1 MKTFTLDEANALL
14 PVLESLL
21 RSARDSKLTMENC
34 QKALQDIV
42 HRVHLSGGC
51 LVNLADV
58 LGQKSELE
66 KAAQHLHDVV
76 AEIDSIGVQ
85 VKDMDEGL
93 LDFPCQVEDE
103 VVLLCWKLGEPTI
116 GYWHTQD
123 AGFKG
128 RQPIDERI
136 AKTQRPN

>member
-21 RSARDSKLTMENC
+21 CSARDSKLTLENC
-34 QKALQDIV
+34 QKGLQDII
-42 HRVHLSGGC
+42 HRVQLLGGC

-58 LGQKSELE
+58 LGHKSELE
-66 KAAQHLHDVV
+66 KATQHLHDVV

-85 VKDMDEGL
+85 VKDLDEGL

-103 VVLLCWKLGEPTI
+103 IVLLCWKMGEPSVAF
-116 GYWHTQD
+116 WHTQD